1 LSREEKLQAGIGEE
15 EGCHGLAALLGTAA
29 WLLMGAGLGLQS
41 QLAVGWLASALA
53 MGCPFLCSKFFGGH
67 GTDLIDVA
75 TAEAR
80 TVRTVPVLFH
90 DHGATTTGTNSGR
103 SGLHRYF
110 EPPSVGR
117 VAQRFVPAW
126 PSRASSGTKKAFC
139 Q

>member
-1 LSREEKLQAGIGEE
+1 MLWLPSLSLRS
-15 EGCHGLAALLGTAA
+15 A
-29 WLLMGAGLGLQS
+29 WRWAGLVLES
-41 QLAVGWLASALA
+41 QLAVGRLPSTLAV
-53 MGCPFLCSKFFGGH
+53 GCPFLGLKLFGSH
-67 GTDLIDVA
+67 ATDLVDVA
-75 TAEAR
+75 TGKAR

-90 DHGATTTGTNSGR
+90 DHGATTAGTNSGR

-117 VAQRFVPAW
+117 VAQRLVPAW